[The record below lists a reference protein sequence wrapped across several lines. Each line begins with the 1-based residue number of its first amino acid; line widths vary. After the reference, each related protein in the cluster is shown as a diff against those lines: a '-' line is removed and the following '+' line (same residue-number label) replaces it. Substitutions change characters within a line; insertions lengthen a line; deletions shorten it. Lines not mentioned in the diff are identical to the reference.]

1 MRTAPATYNFA
12 DLWEAVAEAVPH
24 RLAVTCG
31 GDRRTYAELDHRA
44 TRLAAWMAESG
55 VAKDDF
61 VGIVM
66 RNGVEYVETLL
77 AAYKLR
83 AVPVN
88 VNYRYLADE
97 LRAIFDDAG
106 VVGVVHD
113 PDDADR
119 VKAACG
125 AMAVSWSL
133 ERGSSY
139 EAAVHGSSSTPP
151 LSTRSGDDLYVLY
164 TGGTTGQPKG
174 VVWRMEDA
182 FFSCIGGG
190 DPTGEL
196 GPVTAPSHVLERL
209 GTPVTFLPA
218 APLMHAAGVWTTL
231 RWLFAGGTV
240 VLLRRFSPEEVWRA
254 VARHG
259 VNVMNIVGDAMAG
272 PLLEAL
278 PDPGTVD
285 LSSLRTLAS
294 GGASLSPA
302 MRRDLAEALPW
313 LAVKDTFGSSETG
326 VHGWSVYKAGADP
339 APRFV
344 VRDTV
349 ILDPDTL
356 APLPPGDD
364 RPGIIARRGAIPL
377 GYHRDPEK
385 SAATFRMIEGVRHVL
400 TGDLGRITADGRII
414 VLGRGSQCINTGG
427 EKVYPDE
434 VEDVLRQHPGV
445 SDTVVVGSP
454 DSRWG
459 QRVVALVT
467 PVSGSVVD
475 EAGLRTHCRNHLA
488 SYKVPKQ
495 VVFVASVLR
504 SPSGKPDLRWATA
517 VASRE
522 GG

>member
-1 MRTAPATYNFA
+1 MRTAPTTYNFA
-12 DLWEAVAEAVPH
+12 DLWEGVAEAVPD
-24 RLAVTCG
+24 RVAVTCG
-31 GDRRTYAELDHRA
+31 DDRRTYAELDHRA
-44 TRLAAWMAESG
+44 TRLAAWMAEQG

-61 VGIVM
+61 IGIVM

-119 VKAACG
+119 VKEACD
-125 AMAVSWSL
+125 AVAVPWSL

-139 EAAVHGSSSTPP
+139 EAAVQSSSSAPP
-151 LSTRSGDDLYVLY
+151 FSARSGDDLYVLY

-196 GPVTAPSHVLERL
+196 GPVPAPSHVLERL
-209 GTPVTFLPA
+209 GRPVTFLPA
-218 APLMHAAGVWTTL
+218 APLVHAAGVWTTL

-240 VLLRRFSPEEVWRA
+240 VLLPRFAPGEVWQA
-254 VARHG
+254 VAHHG

-285 LSSLRTLAS
+285 LSSLKTVAS

-302 MRRDLAEALPW
+302 MRRDLVLALPW
-313 LAVKDTFGSSETG
+313 LTVKDTFGSSETG
-326 VHGWSVYKAGADP
+326 VHGWSVYTAGADP
-339 APRFV
+339 AAPFFV
-344 VRDTV
+344 RNTV
-349 ILDPDTL
+349 VLDPDTL
-356 APLPPGDD
+356 DPLEPGND
-364 RPGIIARRGAIPL
+364 RHGIIARRGAIPL
-377 GYHRDPEK
+377 RYHRDPEK
-385 SAATFRMIEGVRHVL
+385 SAATFRVIDGVRHVL
-400 TGDLGRITADGRII
+400 TGDLGKVTADGRII

-434 VEDVLRQHPGV
+434 VENVLRQHPGV

-467 PVSGSVVD
+467 PVSGRAVD
-475 EAGLRTHCRNHLA
+475 EAALRTHCRDQLA

-495 VVFVASVLR
+495 VVFVDSVPR

-517 VASRE
+517 VASGE
-522 GG
+522 GD